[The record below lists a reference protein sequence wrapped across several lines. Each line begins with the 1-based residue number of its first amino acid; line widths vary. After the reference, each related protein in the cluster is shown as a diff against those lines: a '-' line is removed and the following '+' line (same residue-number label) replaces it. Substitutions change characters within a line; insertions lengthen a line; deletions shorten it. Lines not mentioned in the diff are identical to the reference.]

1 MKREEG
7 KMKKTGVGLLL
18 ALLLSLGFIS
28 SAESAKTSVA
38 GCVNT
43 VCHAWSSDGK
53 LTLMFWVNK
62 TRFVINPNRIKQNRI
77 SSPAKLTRGQLAEW
91 EPILEELRMAIARKA
106 DVRVWYDN
114 SSKWVTDL
122 RIRFQKR
129 CR

>member
-1 MKREEG
+1 MKN
-7 KMKKTGVGLLL
+7 TGVGLLL
-18 ALLLSLGFIS
+18 ALFLSLGLVS

-38 GCVNT
+38 GYVDT
-43 VCHAWSSDGK
+43 VYHAWSSDGK

-77 SSPAKLTRGQLAEW
+77 STPAKLTRDQLAEW
-91 EPILEELRMAIARKA
+91 DPILEELRMAIARKA

-114 SSKWVTDL
+114 SSRWVTDL

-129 CR
+129 CK